1 MAKSF
6 DEIKD
11 MLFEMRNKAAIDGAG
26 VTELADI
33 CKYMNELFNRLDK
46 LEFEREQ
53 LRVFLKNFIGICND

>member
-1 MAKSF
+1 
-6 DEIKD
+6 
-11 MLFEMRNKAAIDGAG
+11 MRNKAAIDGAG